1 METTLSNY
9 REETKR
15 RAADERK
22 KAIEEERRKEE
33 ARQRVEEEERRRAE
47 EARVSERKFK
57 EQSNGLRHIWVYEK
71 LGKIQLQQLRM
82 LYSNSRNGATPSFFP

>member
-1 METTLSNY
+1 MGNQALYMETTLSNY

-15 RAADERK
+15 RAAEERK

-57 EQSNGLRHIWVYEK
+57 EQSNGLRYIWGYEK
-71 LGKIQLQQLRM
+71 IREDTI
-82 LYSNSRNGATPSFFP
+82 ATIANAVQ

>member
-15 RAADERK
+15 RAAEERK

-57 EQSNGLRHIWVYEK
+57 EQSNGLRYIWVHEK
-71 LGKIQLQQLRM
+71 IREDTI
-82 LYSNSRNGATPSFFP
+82 ATIANAVQ